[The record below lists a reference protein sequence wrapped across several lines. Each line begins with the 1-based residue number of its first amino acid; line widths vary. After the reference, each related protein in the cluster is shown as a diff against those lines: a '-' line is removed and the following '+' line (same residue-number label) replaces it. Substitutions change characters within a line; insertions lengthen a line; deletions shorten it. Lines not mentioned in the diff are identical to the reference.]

1 MITDRLLVVSGSNN
15 PGSAISGQGPITA
28 NANSTDILSLATITT
43 AIANNGG
50 ARDIGQGE
58 NLFMVFTVVVGFAGT
73 GTVDMQIVTDDNDSI
88 SSPTV
93 IGSTGAIAVASLT
106 AGAQFVVRIPPLR
119 RHVVSHHRHDPR
131 AGCRRHAGRPQV
143 LSFRLLGLIGGNHAE
158 APRTGE
164 LLHRQLLSPR
174 GRRIRVLGTALRRP
188 GTAREGSSRR

>member
-1 MITDRLLVVSGSNN
+1 MITDRLLVLSGSNN

-58 NLFMVFTVVVGFAGT
+58 NLFMVFTVVVGFGGT

-93 IGSTGAIAVASLT
+93 IGSTGAIAVGSLT
-106 AGAQFVVRIPPLR
+106 AGAQFIVRIPPLVASLGEQFLAAR
-119 RHVVSHHRHDPR
+119 YVVTSSPTTGTILAQVVEDMQD
-131 AGCRRHAGRPQV
+131 GRKFYRSGFSV
-143 LSFRLLGLIGGNHAE
+143 
-158 APRTGE
+158 T
-164 LLHRQLLSPR
+164 
-174 GRRIRVLGTALRRP
+174 
-188 GTAREGSSRR
+188 